1 MADFKK
7 TNNKAQN
14 QFTAR
19 TVSRKTGAMISWIHP
34 VDSLARAICGVKNVS
49 EMTAAMALEHLP
61 QFHENELVELIITD
75 LTSEQEVIS
84 ATDY

>member
-7 TNNKAQN
+7 TSSKAKN

-19 TVSRKTGAMISWIHP
+19 TVSKKTGAMIAWVHP
-34 VDSLARAICGVKNVS
+34 VDDFARKVCGVANAS
-49 EMTAAMALEHLP
+49 EITPAMALEHLP
-61 QFHENELVELIITD
+61 QFYDNELVELAITD